1 MRRQPLRGTLALA
14 AVLAIAAG
22 GSLGVGCGGDSG
34 TTGATRTGGVPRGR
48 EEQKRF
54 RHPSQGQPGG
64 ETTAIEP
71 AP

>member
-1 MRRQPLRGTLALA
+1 MRRLPLRGTLALA
-14 AVLAIAAG
+14 GVLAVGAG
-22 GSLGVGCGGDSG
+22 GALGVGCGGDSG
-34 TTGATRTGGVPRGR
+34 TTEAARTGGVPRGR

-64 ETTAIEP
+64 ETTAVEP